1 MKPTDHEMTA
11 IEKVLG
17 YSSFQR
23 GGGMVKRQK
32 KQGESMNMI
41 LYCGS
46 YRKDRTRQGNQAYDC
61 LI

>member
-46 YRKDRTRQGNQAYDC
+46 YRKDRTRQGN
-61 LI
+61 